1 MSQARVTRALV
12 YFANIKTL
20 VDKQNLFKLNHL
32 VLLSSQKQPHGSQ
45 AAQAEEKLRNC
56 LLGRFCVV
64 NAGNFGCDM
73 WRIQSTPQLES
84 LDSNTDLILT
94 INILLWVIF
103 RNWRVSRSSHEQR
116 DTTSADALEQRKIG
130 GMCRI
135 CRRVKWDFWW
145 IPPGDGKTIITW

>member
-12 YFANIKTL
+12 YFAKFKTL
-20 VDKQNLFKLNHL
+20 VDNKTC
-32 VLLSSQKQPHGSQ
+32 SSWITWCYYRHKSSPMGVRQPRQKKNW
-45 AAQAEEKLRNC
+45 EEKG

-73 WRIQSTPQLES
+73 WRIKSTPQLES

-103 RNWRVSRSSHEQR
+103 RHWRVSRSSHEQR

-130 GMCRI
+130 EWRNYIEELNGIFDEFHLVMA
-135 CRRVKWDFWW
+135 KLS
-145 IPPGDGKTIITW
+145 

>member
-1 MSQARVTRALV
+1 M

-45 AAQAEEKLRNC
+45 AAQAEEELRGKREGDIR

-73 WRIQSTPQLES
+73 
-84 LDSNTDLILT
+84 
-94 INILLWVIF
+94 
-103 RNWRVSRSSHEQR
+103 
-116 DTTSADALEQRKIG
+116 
-130 GMCRI
+130 
-135 CRRVKWDFWW
+135 
-145 IPPGDGKTIITW
+145 